1 MPKKSKAKKWFIPV
15 RGSYLPNNWK
25 GWLSYI
31 PFSAYLIFAVVFGW
45 RDTETT
51 AQAVL
56 FIVPNWVTATA
67 AMTWLARRTS

>member
-1 MPKKSKAKKWFIPV
+1 MPKKSKAQKWFIPV

-56 FIVPNWVTATA
+56 FIVPNWVAATA
-67 AMTWLARRTS
+67 VMTWLARRTS